1 MVNWK
6 MARWIVIA
14 IAITSALLLTG
25 MADAMLGINLSYKL
39 LGFEAG
45 MLLGLANLVSAWML
59 YKVL

>member
-39 LGFEAG
+39 LGFEIG